1 MTSRHSASNAYL
13 ALSRFMSIGLSPV
26 CAQLY
31 YQTLVKQMS
40 IPNEFRM
47 LSFKK
52 SQIKIEA
59 QKESKSRDAED
70 QVERDKC
77 LPFLN

>member
-52 SQIKIEA
+52 ARSKLKLRRSQ
-59 QKESKSRDAED
+59 RVDAED
-70 QVERDKC
+70 QGETNV
-77 LPFLN
+77 FLF

>member
-40 IPNEFRM
+40 IPKEFRM

-52 SQIKIEA
+52 IKIEA